1 MWTAESTH
9 NRQAHSQGFERVGS
23 RRSEYRGDETQEAA
37 GTTEKPPA
45 RWHLVKLI
53 GVMELLEMY
62 VSTSLI
68 AQSAQSF
75 PSQVWTQILETQ
87 KQLKKMEDKWIWS
100 EEDLKLGSLEAP
112 RKIIDRLVN
121 EGIFRPKIRRT
132 DVRSYRALEEANLIE
147 DGQKIDD
154 LFLDGEAIN
163 PLAGETVMQP
173 ISREEVE
180 EVEAELEL
188 LAGSLVDTWEA
199 RQEQPALDR

>member
-1 MWTAESTH
+1 MIGQEIQLPSSDWT
-9 NRQAHSQGFERVGS
+9 RVVFLVQ
-23 RRSEYRGDETQEAA
+23 SEYEFVITVHPYR
-37 GTTEKPPA
+37 
-45 RWHLVKLI
+45 HLVKVI

-62 VSTSLI
+62 ASTSLI
-68 AQSAQSF
+68 AQSAQNF

-121 EGIFRPKIRRT
+121 EGIFRPKIQRT